1 MSLLEASSQSPDE
14 MVNFTLL
21 SPATAPILAPRL
33 GNLAIAGRKAIPTPN
48 YIPLTSRGAVPH
60 IAHDVM
66 RDQTAIGSLFIGL
79 EDCRFMSALTSV
91 IERKAHTGPLRNGRP
106 PIYNVP
112 TAPHESA
119 LRKFISVPEDFLL
132 ILGPRRVP
140 SIACPPNNTPNS
152 ISILTSV
159 GFRQLEAGEY
169 VEAVRKLRPDIV
181 VGLADLAQGQTPGTK
196 RRVKMADRTH
206 AFTSHALEQ
215 LYGQTVPEGS
225 RSKSAYFAPVLPLE
239 NTQQSLY
246 LADLEHELRPHI
258 SGLALHESASL
269 SILPEKL
276 GNLPRLLFSDPA
288 TPHDILRQVSLGAD
302 IFTIPFLGA
311 TSDAGIALDFTFPA
325 PSTVETI
332 VSEPR
337 PLAFDLWS
345 TSFKVDTAPL
355 NTSCECYTCKN
366 HHRAYIH
373 HLLSAKEMLAW
384 TLLQIHNHHIM
395 DKFFSAIR
403 TSIER
408 ETFLTDADMFHRFY
422 APELPEKTGEGPR
435 LRGHQLPA
443 AGPHQPRRFPRV
455 YGRLDDAAEKFAESE
470 SSIATP
476 DTGADGLEAHGFAQ
490 KTSS

>member
-1 MSLLEASSQSPDE
+1 
-14 MVNFTLL
+14 
-21 SPATAPILAPRL
+21 
-33 GNLAIAGRKAIPTPN
+33 
-48 YIPLTSRGAVPH
+48 
-60 IAHDVM
+60 
-66 RDQTAIGSLFIGL
+66 
-79 EDCRFMSALTSV
+79 
-91 IERKAHTGPLRNGRP
+91 
-106 PIYNVP
+106 
-112 TAPHESA
+112 
-119 LRKFISVPEDFLL
+119 
-132 ILGPRRVP
+132 
-140 SIACPPNNTPNS
+140 
-152 ISILTSV
+152 LTSV

-181 VGLADLAQGQTPGTK
+181 VGLADLAQGQIPGIK

-206 AFTSHALEQ
+206 AFTSHATEQ
-215 LYGQTVPEGS
+215 LYGQAVPEES

-246 LADLEHELRPHI
+246 LTDLEHELRPHI

-302 IFTIPFLGA
+302 VFTVPFLGA

-325 PSTVETI
+325 PSTAETTA
-332 VSEPR
+332 SEPR

-345 TSFKVDTAPL
+345 SSFKVDTAPL
-355 NTSCECYTCKN
+355 SASCECYTCEN

-384 TLLQIHNHHIM
+384 TLLQIHNHHTM

-403 TSIER
+403 ASIER
-408 ETFLTDADMFHRFY
+408 GTFDTDADVFHRDY

-435 LRGHQLPA
+435 C
-443 AGPHQPRRFPRV
+443 V
-455 YGRLDDAAEKFAESE
+455 
-470 SSIATP
+470 
-476 DTGADGLEAHGFAQ
+476 
-490 KTSS
+490 

>member
-1 MSLLEASSQSPDE
+1 MSLPEALSQSLDE

-21 SPATAPILAPRL
+21 SPAAAPILAPRL
-33 GNLAIAGRKAIPTPN
+33 GNLAVAGRKAIPTPN

-66 RDQTAIGSLFIGL
+66 GDHTAIGSLFIGL
-79 EDCRFMSALTSV
+79 EDF
-91 IERKAHTGPLRNGRP
+91 IEKQAQTGPLRKGIP

-119 LRKFISVPEDFLL
+119 LRKFICLPEDFLL
-132 ILGPRRVP
+132 VLGPRRVP
-140 SIACPPNNTPNS
+140 SIICPPNNTPNS

-181 VGLADLAQGQTPGTK
+181 VGLADLAQGQTPGSK
-196 RRVKMADRTH
+196 RRLKMVDRTH
-206 AFTSHALEQ
+206 AFTLHATEQ
-215 LYGQTVPEGS
+215 LYGPTVPEGS

-246 LADLEHELRPHI
+246 LADLEHDLRPHI

-269 SILPEKL
+269 SILPENL
-276 GNLPRLLFSDPA
+276 SNLPRLLFSDPA
-288 TPHDILRQVSLGAD
+288 TPHDILRQVCLGAD

-325 PSTVETI
+325 PSHPFEGTT
-332 VSEPR
+332 SEPR

-345 TSFKVDTAPL
+345 SSFKVDTTPL
-355 NTSCECYTCKN
+355 NASCECYTCKS

-384 TLLQIHNHHIM
+384 TLLQIHNHHTM
-395 DKFFSAIR
+395 DNFFSAIR
-403 TSIER
+403 ESIKR
-408 ETFLTDADMFHRFY
+408 GTFDTDAELFHRLY
-422 APELPEKTGEGPR
+422 APELPEKTGQGPR

-455 YGRLDDAAEKFAESE
+455 YGRLDDAAEKFAEAE
-470 SSIATP
+470 SGIATP
-476 DTGADGLEAHGFAQ
+476 DTGADGLEAHGFAE